1 MLVQVKRH
9 WFTEKTSIGLVI
21 VDGVH
26 FCFSLEDV
34 ARADGVKIPKVTAI
48 PAGEYDLTVDDSE
61 RFKRP
66 MPHIL
71 DVPRFDG
78 IRIHWGNRPEDT
90 EGCPILGYE
99 KNLDVVWNSVK
110 AFDDFFAKLD
120 AAIKRGEKCKI
131 RITNEQL

>member
-1 MLVQVKRH
+1 MLVQLKRH

-48 PAGEYDLTVDDSE
+48 PAGEYELTIDDST

-71 DVPRFDG
+71 DVPGFDG

-99 KNLDVVWNSVK
+99 KNLDAVWKSVK

-120 AAIKRGEKCKI
+120 AAIKRGEKCSIKF
-131 RITNEQL
+131 TNEQL